1 MSKPDA
7 KKNVGLWLACGGLL
21 ILATHHLLFVYEPTL
36 TMDNLVLLGGALL
49 GYLGTAIGIWL
60 SINRRSRG
68 PAQSEGRID
77 RSDYREDFT
86 ASEQPAI
93 TEYSDTGRRMTA
105 GFLSWCEQ
113 QLHDDQPWKSFDQ
126 LVREM
131 LSEHSGAVR
140 VRCYQVLPGDQQLR
154 GLSQSGGDSASQC
167 ARSGILG
174 HVATGGREYF
184 STDPAHGDLIDQL
197 AADDKEPWEWVFP
210 IRADGCTVGLV
221 AVGKLSSI
229 AALSHERRQE
239 ILSLITLFWAHVSCL
254 ERLRQAEKTDK
265 GSGLLTRGDF
275 FASGAQALA
284 GSYAENEPVVV
295 VVLALEGLRHLDDVG
310 RWTDRDKLVENIGV
324 LIKRRIRTDDIIG
337 RFSDDRFVLLLRRL
351 DSSLGRLIA
360 EKIQSTAREQ
370 IAQLGDVG
378 ADLRVRVG
386 LIGSGFLKEPLE
398 KLLVSAFD
406 TIELAR
412 KQGLDV
418 YCDLSAAQPEKSSA
432 PAVAAPA
439 DSQARVES

>member
-1 MSKPDA
+1 MPSFNTR
-7 KKNVGLWLACGGLL
+7 KNVGLCLACGGLL
-21 ILATHHLLFVYEPTL
+21 ILGAHQLLAVYEPTL

-49 GYLGTAIGIWL
+49 GYLGTAAGIWL
-60 SINRRSRG
+60 SMNRGGRG
-68 PAQSEGRID
+68 SKRDEDLFAESEGRAG
-77 RSDYREDFT
+77 SS
-86 ASEQPAI
+86 ASLSSPLA
-93 TEYSDTGRRMTA
+93 EYSDLGRRMTA

-113 QLHDDQPWKSFDQ
+113 KLYDDQPWRSFDQ
-126 LVREM
+126 LVREL

-154 GLSQSGGDSASQC
+154 SLSQSGTESAGQC
-167 ARSGILG
+167 ARIGILG

-184 STDPAHGDLIDQL
+184 AADPAHGDLIDQL
-197 AADDKEPWEWVFP
+197 AADDKEQWEWVFP
-210 IRADGCTVGLV
+210 IRAAGCTIGLV

-229 AALSHERRQE
+229 ATLNRERRQE
-239 ILSLITLFWAHVSCL
+239 ISSLVTLFWTHVSCL
-254 ERLRQAEKTDK
+254 ERLYQAEKTDK

-275 FASGAQALA
+275 FALGTQALV

-295 VVLALEGLRHLDDVG
+295 VALALEGLRHLDDAG

-360 EKIQSTAREQ
+360 EKIQTTASEQ
-370 IAQLGDVG
+370 IAQLGGVG
-378 ADLRVRVG
+378 AELRVRVG

-418 YCDLSAAQPEKSSA
+418 YCDINTAKPEPSTTPALSAP
-432 PAVAAPA
+432 V
-439 DSQARVES
+439 DSQVGMES